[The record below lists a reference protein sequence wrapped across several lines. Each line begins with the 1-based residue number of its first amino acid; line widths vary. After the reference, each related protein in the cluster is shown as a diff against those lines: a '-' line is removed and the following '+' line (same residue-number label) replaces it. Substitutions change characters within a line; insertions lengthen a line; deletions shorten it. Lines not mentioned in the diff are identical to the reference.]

1 MSTTRRQGSPDDA
14 SFAGDHRRQPTRRS
28 VLASLASAVLAA
40 PGAPGA
46 AEVPL
51 RITLPALPLGAL
63 EHTVYFPQLL
73 RLALT
78 KTSDE
83 GPFEIGHFPEPMSS
97 LRQIAELSRRGA
109 INVMWD
115 GTSHQRETE
124 LLPVRISLL
133 RELNDYRAF
142 LIREEDQPR
151 FSRLQTLDDLRHLQ
165 AGAGENW
172 PSVDVLR
179 HNRLPVVTT
188 TSYGSLFPML
198 RASRFD
204 YLPRGVHEV
213 WAEQRNHAV
222 HRLAIE
228 QTTFLHYPV
237 PFYFFVSREDAALAA
252 RIERGLLAAMADGS
266 FDKLFHGVPSFQRS
280 QDEIASGRR
289 RVFALQMPP
298 PGPGL
303 LSLAPG
309 PYNHAL
315 PPRHS

>member
-1 MSTTRRQGSPDDA
+1 MGTTCRLPKPP
-14 SFAGDHRRQPTRRS
+14 AGNGPRQPNRRR
-28 VLASLASAVLAA
+28 VVASLAAAALAA
-40 PGAPGA
+40 PGAGGA
-46 AEVPL
+46 ASASPL

-78 KTSDE
+78 KTGDE

-133 RELNDYRAF
+133 RELNDYRVL

-151 FSRLQTLDDLRHLQ
+151 FSRLRSLDDLRSLQ
-165 AGAGENW
+165 AGAGDNW

-188 TSYGSLFPML
+188 SSFGSLFPML
-198 RASRFD
+198 RAGRFD

-213 WAEQRNHAV
+213 WAEQRSQAAQG
-222 HRLAIE
+222 LAIE
-228 QTTFLHYPV
+228 QTVFLHYPV
-237 PFYFFVSREDAALAA
+237 PFYFFVSRDDAALAA
-252 RIERGLLAAMADGS
+252 RIERGLFAAQADGS
-266 FDKLFHGVPSFQRS
+266 FDKLFLGIPSFQRGR
-280 QDEIASGRR
+280 DEIHAGKRR
-289 RVFALQMPP
+289 ILALQMPP
-298 PGPGL
+298 PGP
-303 LSLAPG
+303 
-309 PYNHAL
+309 AL
-315 PPRHS
+315 PSSGPRPV

>member
-1 MSTTRRQGSPDDA
+1 MGTTCRLPKPP
-14 SFAGDHRRQPTRRS
+14 AGNGPRQPNRRR
-28 VLASLASAVLAA
+28 VVASLAAAALAA
-40 PGAPGA
+40 PGAGGA
-46 AEVPL
+46 ASASPL

-78 KTSDE
+78 KTGDE

-133 RELNDYRAF
+133 RELNDYRVF

-151 FSRLQTLDDLRHLQ
+151 FSRLRSLDDLRSLQ
-165 AGAGENW
+165 AGAGDNW

-188 TSYGSLFPML
+188 SSFGSLFPML
-198 RASRFD
+198 RAGRFD

-213 WAEQRNHAV
+213 WAEQRSQAAQG
-222 HRLAIE
+222 LAIE
-228 QTTFLHYPV
+228 QTVFLHYPV
-237 PFYFFVSREDAALAA
+237 PFYFFVSRDDAALAA
-252 RIERGLLAAMADGS
+252 RIERGLFAAQADGS
-266 FDKLFHGVPSFQRS
+266 FDKLFLGIPSFQRGR
-280 QDEIASGRR
+280 DEIHAGKRR
-289 RVFALQMPP
+289 ILALQMPP
-298 PGPGL
+298 PGP
-303 LSLAPG
+303 
-309 PYNHAL
+309 AL
-315 PPRHS
+315 PSSGPRPV

>member
-1 MSTTRRQGSPDDA
+1 MGTTCRLPKPP
-14 SFAGDHRRQPTRRS
+14 AGNGPRQPNRRR
-28 VLASLASAVLAA
+28 VVASLAAAALAA
-40 PGAPGA
+40 PAAVGA
-46 AEVPL
+46 ANASPL

-78 KTSDE
+78 KTGDE

-97 LRQIAELSRRGA
+97 LRQIAELSRRGV

-133 RELNDYRAF
+133 RELNDYRVF

-151 FSRLQTLDDLRHLQ
+151 FSRLRSLDDLRSLQ
-165 AGAGENW
+165 AGAGDNW

-188 TSYGSLFPML
+188 SSFGSLFPML
-198 RASRFD
+198 RAGRFD

-213 WAEQRNHAV
+213 WAEQRSQAAQG
-222 HRLAIE
+222 LAIE
-228 QTTFLHYPV
+228 QTVFLHYPV

-252 RIERGLLAAMADGS
+252 RIERGLFAAQADGS
-266 FDKLFHGVPSFQRS
+266 FDKLFLGIPSFQRGR
-280 QDEIASGRR
+280 DEIHAGKRR
-289 RVFALQMPP
+289 ILALQMPP
-298 PGPGL
+298 PGP
-303 LSLAPG
+303 
-309 PYNHAL
+309 AL
-315 PPRHS
+315 PSSGPRPV